1 MHPSLSGY
9 SVMLG
14 KGVFLGGKSLGYGK
28 LTLMFEPSLKMLLFR
43 KMLDP

>member
-14 KGVFLGGKSLGYGK
+14 KGVFLGGKRLGYGK
-28 LTLMFEPSLKMLLFR
+28 LTLMFEPIVLRCYCSEKC
-43 KMLDP
+43 